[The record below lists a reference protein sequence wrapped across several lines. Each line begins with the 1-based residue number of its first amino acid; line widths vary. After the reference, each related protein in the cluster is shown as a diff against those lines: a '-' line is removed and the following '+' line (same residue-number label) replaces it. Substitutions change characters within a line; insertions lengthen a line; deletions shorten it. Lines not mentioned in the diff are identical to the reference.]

1 MTFGLKN
8 AGATYQKAIQKCIA
22 SQIEKNVEAYVDD
35 LVVRTTV
42 EDQLIA
48 DLAETFAIFENS
60 SGNST

>member
-8 AGATYQKAIQKCIA
+8 AGATYQKASQKCIA
-22 SQIEKNVEAYVDD
+22 SQIKKNVEAYVDD